1 MTSHSSSSP
10 LSLKLQLLS
19 SHGLTTIVGV
29 SFFTLSSRLFNL
41 NFRDEFV
48 VALFGLISVIIVSIL
63 TSQIII
69 KPLKRIECAVRSFTA
84 GDLDARV
91 PYISLPEL
99 NRLGNQFN
107 LMAES
112 LQGVEERRRELI
124 SDLAHELRSP
134 ITVIHGY
141 LEMIDAGM
149 TTFSPEIQLQMQQET
164 SRLISLVNDVLEL
177 SRIEDGYLS
186 LQLEPIDLPR
196 LLKGIVTSFTTASLQ
211 AQCELILDI
220 VLDLPL
226 AYADCDRLKQI
237 LINLVSNAITYTP
250 KGQVTL
256 RVGLVNDRLW
266 IAIEDTGIG
275 IAPENIPKIFERFW
289 RADPSRNS
297 NTGGSGIGL
306 AITKRL
312 LELHGSTLEVKSQ
325 LGKGSTFKFSLP
337 IAE

>member
-1 MTSHSSSSP
+1 M
-10 LSLKLQLLS
+10 
-19 SHGLTTIVGV
+19 
-29 SFFTLSSRLFNL
+29 
-41 NFRDEFV
+41 
-48 VALFGLISVIIVSIL
+48 
-63 TSQIII
+63 
-69 KPLKRIECAVRSFTA
+69 
-84 GDLDARV
+84 
-91 PYISLPEL
+91 
-99 NRLGNQFN
+99 
-107 LMAES
+107 
-112 LQGVEERRRELI
+112 
-124 SDLAHELRSP
+124 
-134 ITVIHGY
+134 
-141 LEMIDAGM
+141 
-149 TTFSPEIQLQMQQET
+149 
-164 SRLISLVNDVLEL
+164 
-177 SRIEDGYLS
+177 
-186 LQLEPIDLPR
+186 
-196 LLKGIVTSFTTASLQ
+196 TSFTTASLQ

-256 RVGLVNDRLW
+256 RAGLANDRLW

-289 RADPSRNS
+289 RADPSRHS

-312 LELHGSTLEVKSQ
+312 LELHGSALEVKSQ

>member
-1 MTSHSSSSP
+1 MTSHSPSLP
-10 LSLKLQLLS
+10 LSLKLRLLS

-29 SFFTLSSRLFNL
+29 TFFSLSSRLFNL

-48 VALFGLISVIIVSIL
+48 AAFFGLISVIIVSIL
-63 TSQIII
+63 TSRIII
-69 KPLKRIECAVRSFTA
+69 KPLKRIERAVQSFA
-84 GDLDARV
+84 SGDLDARV
-91 PYISLPEL
+91 PYIPIPEL

-112 LQGVEERRRELI
+112 LQGVEERRRELT

-149 TTFSPEIQLQMQQET
+149 TQFSPEIQLQMQQET
-164 SRLISLVNDVLEL
+164 SRLIGLVNDVLEL
-177 SRIEDGYLS
+177 SRVEDGYLP
-186 LQLEPIDLPR
+186 LHLEPIDLPR
-196 LLKGIVTSFTTASLQ
+196 LLKGIVTTFTTASLE
-211 AQCELILDI
+211 ARCELILDI
-220 VLDLPL
+220 SSDLPL

-237 LINLVSNAITYTP
+237 LINLVSNAITYSP

-256 RVGLVNDRLW
+256 RSGLVNDRIW
-266 IAIEDTGIG
+266 IAIEDTGVG
-275 IAPENIPKIFERFW
+275 ISPENIPKIFERFW

-312 LELHGSTLEVKSQ
+312 LELHGSDLEVTSQ
-325 LGKGSTFKFSLP
+325 LGKGSVFKFSLP
-337 IAE
+337 IAQ

>member
-1 MTSHSSSSP
+1 MSSHGSSLP
-10 LSLKLQLLS
+10 LSLKLRLLS

-29 SFFTLSSRLFNL
+29 SFFSLSSRVFNL

-48 VALFGLISVIIVSIL
+48 VALFGLTSVIIVSIS
-63 TSQIII
+63 TSQIIS
-69 KPLKRIECAVRSFTA
+69 KPLKRIERAVRSFTA

-91 PYISLPEL
+91 PYIPIPEL

-112 LQGVEERRRELI
+112 LQGVEERRRELT

-149 TTFSPEIQLQMQQET
+149 TEFSPEIKSQMQQET
-164 SRLISLVNDVLEL
+164 SRLIGLVNDVLEL
-177 SRIEDGYLS
+177 SRVEDGCLS

-196 LLKGIVTSFTTASLQ
+196 LLKGIVTSFTTASLE

-220 VLDLPL
+220 VSDLPL

-256 RVGLVNDRLW
+256 RAGIANDRLW

-297 NTGGSGIGL
+297 NTGGIGIGL

-312 LELHGSTLEVKSQ
+312 LELHGSALEVKSQ